1 MAVSL
6 ECYGQMGKI
15 QFLKDAF
22 FLLAMKEIE
31 DKMERK
37 SKLSMA
43 FVSLHLVFFFFY
55 LFTCFEAFLLGEVNS
70 WPEELARFLAAL
82 TGCLESR

>member
-43 FVSLHLVFFFFY
+43 FVSLHLVFFFFFICLPALK
-55 LFTCFEAFLLGEVNS
+55 LFCWGK
-70 WPEELARFLAAL
+70 
-82 TGCLESR
+82 